1 MPELIKAKSE
11 EKSCPARKSR
21 KREGNGDF
29 KKESIPPQTP
39 RRSSKR
45 RLSQPIF
52 NSKCLSGEKTS
63 SSPLPRIPGSP
74 PFH

>member
-52 NSKCLSGEKTS
+52 NSKCLSGEKIS